1 MYRQEKIHGIPGE
14 SFKTAGSLAPNRSYE
29 VDLQSLIDKIK
40 AEITEHADEE
50 IARLQAVS
58 KDLEESMTEK
68 FVEELVDAKKE
79 IIKAADTEIERIKNA
94 FRS

>member
-40 AEITEHADEE
+40 AENRGLS
-50 IARLQAVS
+50 ARDVYMS
-58 KDLEESMTEK
+58 DLRKEK
-68 FVEELVDAKKE
+68 
-79 IIKAADTEIERIKNA
+79 N
-94 FRS
+94 